1 METANDML
9 LTLMAEN
16 GITFV
21 SSSFSNFTCNILV
34 RLKNK
39 KGGDAPL
46 FSRRNIGFPSP
57 VPVDLVDYYARYVCR
72 AKRRNSSLNRF
83 GCSQNGEWPPKG

>member
-39 KGGDAPL
+39 KGGMPPYFLAGISVFL
-46 FSRRNIGFPSP
+46 
-57 VPVDLVDYYARYVCR
+57 L
-72 AKRRNSSLNRF
+72 RF
-83 GCSQNGEWPPKG
+83 QWIWLITTLDMFVEQNAVTPR